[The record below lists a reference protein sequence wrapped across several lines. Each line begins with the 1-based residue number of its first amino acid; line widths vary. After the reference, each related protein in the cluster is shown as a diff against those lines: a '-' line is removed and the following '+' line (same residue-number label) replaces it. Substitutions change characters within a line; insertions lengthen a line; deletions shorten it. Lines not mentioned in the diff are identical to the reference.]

1 MVAFGNGLT
10 AALQGEENI
19 GSCVLAANGTM
30 LAVATVSEVK
40 LFRLRVSKMLFPHG
54 LKVQKMEISHA
65 PAGHGAKLVQFSPD
79 SKWLLV
85 IRTDDT
91 VHLHRITKDTN
102 TKTKSQIT
110 NRTVQLHR
118 DKSRH
123 HNLKLKHGNY
133 GKYGKYEKSIFRV
146 AWSSDSRILLVAD
159 LSGIMDHWI
168 LEGHEDLTQEHNE
181 AVNGGKA
188 SKSSDG
194 EDDEESETEGESEKH
209 PAIIFGQHWIRNPA
223 TSALPRLP
231 SPPLILSFR
240 PSSPSTIQLT
250 NGDTAIAVH
259 PTRQNPHPHSR
270 DLPHGEDRLLILT
283 AEHQVF
289 EYQVLKG
296 KLSDWS
302 RRNPSSSLPPPFK
315 VNRDRARDCIWDLS
329 GGRERVWLYGSS
341 WLCMFDLSRD
351 LAESDGNP
359 EETKADKQIEV
370 SSKKRKRDLTWMEK
384 RALSKHTTGAGSK
397 ITNDEL
403 QLGIGNQVR
412 RIDGPDRT
420 NAKVYPFTPESVIRP
435 TEDDNEDDDDNNDIE
450 SDDESGQASA
460 LVRLRRGEAVH
471 PPQANGHNHHPKI
484 NNKSN
489 NDSTDADKHGGE
501 SETNAEG
508 PDAPAVEDDEGPHYW
523 ATYKYRPI
531 LGIVPL
537 AREDVREGE
546 DEAAADGDGG
556 EDEGRAGVGVEVALV
571 ERPFWD
577 LDLPPRYHG
586 DQEWVK

>member
-1 MVAFGNGLT
+1 
-10 AALQGEENI
+10 
-19 GSCVLAANGTM
+19 M

-40 LFRLRVSKMLFPHG
+40 LFRLRVSKVLAPHG
-54 LKVQKMEISHA
+54 LKVQKMEFSHA
-65 PAGHGAKLVQFSPD
+65 RADQGAKLVQFSPD

-102 TKTKSQIT
+102 TTTKSQIT
-110 NRTVQLHR
+110 DKTVELHR
-118 DKSRH
+118 NKSRH
-123 HNLKLKHGNY
+123 HNLKLKHGN
-133 GKYGKYEKSIFRV
+133 YGKYEKSIFRV

-159 LSGIMDHWI
+159 LSGIIDHWI

-181 AVNGGKA
+181 AVNDGKA
-188 SKSSDG
+188 SNITEG
-194 EDDEESETEGESEKH
+194 EGDEESETEGESEKH
-209 PAIIFGQHWIRNPA
+209 PTIIFGQHWIRNPA
-223 TSALPRLP
+223 TSALPKLP
-231 SPPLILSFR
+231 SPPLVLSFR
-240 PSSPSTIQLT
+240 PSSPSRRQVA

-259 PTRQNPHPHSR
+259 ATRGNPHPHSH

-283 AEHQVF
+283 ADHQVL

-315 VNRDRARDCIWDLS
+315 INRDRARDCIWDLS

-351 LAESDGNP
+351 LPESDEQS
-359 EETKADKQIEV
+359 EEAKAAKPIEIAV
-370 SSKKRKRDLTWMEK
+370 KKRKRDLTWREK
-384 RALSKHTTGAGSK
+384 RALSKHTSGAGSK
-397 ITNDEL
+397 ITYDEF
-403 QLGIGNQVR
+403 QHGIGNQVR
-412 RIDGPDRT
+412 RIDGPDQT
-420 NAKVYPFTPESVIRP
+420 NAQVYPFTPESVIRP
-435 TEDDNEDDDDNNDIE
+435 AEDDNGDDDDDDGNSAIE
-450 SDDESGQASA
+450 SDDESSQAKA
-460 LVRLRRGEAVH
+460 LVRLRRRGDAVH
-471 PPQANGHNHHPKI
+471 PPPANSHNHNPFPNHHNK
-484 NNKSN
+484 NNNLSN
-489 NDSTDADKHGGE
+489 HEPIDANKHDGK
-501 SETNAEG
+501 SETNVQDADAQMMEG
-508 PDAPAVEDDEGPHYW
+508 DGGPHYW

-537 AREDVREGE
+537 SREDGEGE
-546 DEAAADGDGG
+546 DEDEDGDGDG
-556 EDEGRAGVGVEVALV
+556 DKGRAGVGVEVALV